1 VKINLKKN
9 NSTLKI
15 NKQVLTDITKDIML
29 NYQCTNSSISII
41 LLDKEHLRKLNKKFF
56 EKDEYTDVIAFNLED
71 YDYPI
76 EGEIYICPNQV
87 NENAKIFKVT
97 FDNELKR
104 VIIHGCLHLLGY
116 EDNSKKEK
124 EKMRTLENYY
134 INKFQNSNL
143 I

>member
-1 VKINLKKN
+1 MKINLKKN

-15 NKQVLTDITKDIML
+15 NKQALTEIAKDIML
-29 NYQCTNSSISII
+29 SYQCTNGSISII
-41 LLDKEHLRKLNKKFF
+41 LLDKENLRKLNKQFF
-56 EKDEYTDVIAFNLED
+56 DKDEYTDVIAFNLED

-76 EGEIYICPNQV
+76 EGEIYICPNQI
-87 NENAKIFKVT
+87 NENAKKFKVT
-97 FDNELKR
+97 YDNELKR

-134 INKFQNSNL
+134 INKFQNFNL